1 MKNKPILCLNYSKE
15 GIAIADSKCEEYLLD
30 LYEIYKD
37 SDKEIEL
44 SFSTYNIITC
54 LRALIN
60 DGKIPHT
67 WVLISYENDDV
78 KSLVDKHGSLQHY
91 PEGFNDYSVN
101 WLMRLIN

>member
-1 MKNKPILCLNYSKE
+1 MQNKIILHLHYDKE
-15 GIAIADSKCEEYLLD
+15 GTPIADSKCEEYLLD
-30 LYEIYKD
+30 LYEKYKD
-37 SDKEIEL
+37 SDKEIDL

-67 WVLISYENDDV
+67 WVLISYENDGV